1 MRALEVVSAILAETI
16 IEMGI
21 VILTDPPEIHW
32 SKEMIMKPPP
42 APRGRKGKKVD
53 KNAHDIY
60 GKIVADLAPSVPT
73 DSKKQSTTSKKGTFK
88 TPVKTKQQKKGTD
101 KISTQS
107 MQVESND
114 DVAEVTEGQADIE
127 VQGQHKGLPVQGRR
141 GKNRPVL
148 IYLTIPCVHLQSFA
162 SLSLRST

>member
-1 MRALEVVSAILAETI
+1 
-16 IEMGI
+16 MGS
-21 VILTDPPEIHW
+21 VPNCRKEIADRYPIRW
-32 SKEMIMKPPP
+32 FKCKLKPP
-42 APRGRKGKKVD
+42 KKVE
-53 KNAHDIY
+53 KNAHGIY

-114 DVAEVTEGQADIE
+114 DVAEVTEGQADVE
-127 VQGQHKGLPVQGRR
+127 VQGQHKGLPVQGR
-141 GKNRPVL
+141 
-148 IYLTIPCVHLQSFA
+148 
-162 SLSLRST
+162 